1 MRTHHLQRGL
11 DLPLPGR
18 PDSVVD
24 QGPGLAHVGVLA
36 ADWPG
41 LKARVLVQEGQ
52 VVRAGEP
59 LVSDRRWPELCVT
72 APRAGRIEAV
82 HRGEKRSLRSIVIAS
97 EGDAAARF
105 EPLPQG
111 RSPGDVRA
119 LLLRSGLWTSL
130 RERPFGRI
138 ARPSD
143 TPHAIFVTA
152 IDTQPLAPP
161 VATLL
166 DAREDD
172 LGRAIRALST
182 LTSGPIYLCS
192 DASIADR
199 LERLS
204 TAARI
209 EVFVGPHPAGN
220 VGVHIHWLEPVDRE
234 HIVWHL
240 GLQDAL
246 AIGAL
251 LDRGR
256 LDTSRIVSLAGPE
269 ALRPRLLK
277 TTQGASIDA
286 LVAGEVR
293 AGVRVRV
300 VSGSLLSGR
309 AATGAEEGYLGRY
322 HQQVS
327 ILGEVEKRHFL
338 RWLAPGARRFSSLP
352 IFLSRWLPRGECEF
366 DTDENGSLRA
376 IVPIGQYERVT
387 PMQLLPEI
395 LTRALASGQIEQL
408 EALGALELD
417 EEDVS
422 LWTFV
427 CPSKL
432 DYGALLRQ
440 ALARLEAEG

>member
-1 MRTHHLQRGL
+1 MRIHHFQRGL
-11 DLPLPGR
+11 DLPIPGR
-18 PDSVVD
+18 PDSLVEA
-24 QGPGLAHVGVLA
+24 GPELAHVGVLA
-36 ADWPG
+36 VDWPG
-41 LKARVLVQEGQ
+41 LKVRVLVEEGQ
-52 VVRAGEP
+52 FVRAGEP
-59 LVSDRRWPELCVT
+59 LVSDRRWPELQITSPC
-72 APRAGRIEAV
+72 AGRIEAV
-82 HRGEKRSLRSIVIAS
+82 HRGQKRALRSIVIAC
-97 EGDAAARF
+97 EDGDAIRF
-105 EPLPQG
+105 EPLAKG
-111 RSPGDVRA
+111 GSPGEVRA

-199 LERLS
+199 LERLA
-204 TAARI
+204 TPARV
-209 EVFVGPHPAGN
+209 EVFAGPHPAGN

-240 GLQDAL
+240 GLQDTL

-256 LDTSRIVSLAGPE
+256 LDASRIVSLAGPE
-269 ALRPRLLK
+269 ALRPRLLR
-277 TTQGASIDA
+277 TTRGASIDA

-293 AGVRVRV
+293 AGVRARI

-309 AATGAEEGYLGRY
+309 AANGPEEGYLGRY

-327 ILGEVEKRHFL
+327 ILREAEERHFL
-338 RWLAPGARRFSSLP
+338 RWIAPGARRFSSLP
-352 IFLSRWLPRGECEF
+352 IFLSRWLPRGACEF
-366 DTDENGSLRA
+366 DTDENGSPRA
-376 IVPIGQYERVT
+376 IVPMGQYERVT

-395 LTRALASGQIEQL
+395 LTRALASEQIEQL

-427 CPSKL
+427 CPSKI